1 MMRLPPFRFL
11 APATLAEAVNLL
23 AEAGPTAKLVAGGTD
38 LYPNMK
44 RLQVAPAVVIGLHNV
59 AELTSIRP
67 TGTGGL
73 VIGAGLTLARLEK
86 HALTRQTYPSLAG
99 AIGTIS
105 TPLLR
110 NMGTLG
116 GNLCLDTRCHYL
128 NQSLFWRQGIGSCMK
143 AEGDICQVAPGSSRC
158 WAITSADLPPLLIA
172 LEADIR
178 LVGPQGE
185 RTLPLADLYRNDGID
200 YLAKAPDE
208 ILTEVILPP
217 PNGRRSTYLKLRRR
231 GTFDFPALGVAVA
244 LDINGTGV
252 CESARIV
259 LGAVT
264 SFPLVMEEAAETLA
278 GEKLTPELIQ
288 TVAEAMMRQAK
299 PLHLADYNHYY
310 RKQMVSLYVK
320 RVLEQLTDPIPE
332 SVK

>member
-11 APATLAEAVNLL
+11 APATLDEAVRLL

-44 RLQVAPAVVIGLHNV
+44 RLQVAPTVVIGLHNV

-67 TGTGGL
+67 AEAGGL
-73 VIGAGLTLARLEK
+73 VIGAGMTLTRLEK
-86 HALTRQTYPSLAG
+86 HTLIRQTYPSLVD
-99 AIGTIS
+99 AIATIS

-128 NQSLFWRQGIGSCMK
+128 NQSFFWRQGIGSCMK
-143 AEGDICQVAPGSSRC
+143 AEGDICRVAPGSSRC

-172 LEADIR
+172 LGADVR
-178 LVGPQGE
+178 LVGPKGE
-185 RTLPLADLYRNDGID
+185 RTFPLAELYRNDGIE

-208 ILTEVILPP
+208 ILAEVILPP
-217 PNGRRSTYLKLRRR
+217 PNGTRSAYLKLRRR
-231 GTFDFPALGVAVA
+231 GTFDFPALGVAAA
-244 LDINGTGV
+244 LDIDGAGV

-264 SFPLVMEEAAETLA
+264 SFPLVMEEAETLV
-278 GEKLTPELIQ
+278 GEKFTPELIES
-288 TVAEAMMRQAK
+288 VAEAMMRQAK

-320 RVLEQLTDPIPE
+320 RVLTQLTDPIPE

>member
-1 MMRLPPFRFL
+1 APPS
-11 APATLAEAVNLL
+11 
-23 AEAGPTAKLVAGGTD
+23 
-38 LYPNMK
+38 
-44 RLQVAPAVVIGLHNV
+44 VIGLHNV

-67 TGTGGL
+67 VRAGGL
-73 VIGAGLTLARLEK
+73 VIGAGMTLSRLEK
-86 HALTRQTYPSLAG
+86 HALLRQTYPSLAG

-158 WAITSADLPPLLIA
+158 LAITSADLPPLLIV
-172 LEADIR
+172 LGADVR
-178 LVGPQGE
+178 LVGRKGE
-185 RTLPLADLYRNDGID
+185 RTIPLVSLYRNDGID

-231 GTFDFPALGVAVA
+231 GTFDFPALGVAAA
-244 LDINGTGV
+244 LDINGAGV

-264 SFPLVMEEAAETLA
+264 SFPLVMEEAETLA
-278 GEKLTPELIQ
+278 GEKLTPELIE
-288 TVAEAMMRQAK
+288 TVAKAMMRQAK

-310 RKQMVSLYVK
+310 RKQMVGLYVK
-320 RVLEQLTDPIPE
+320 RVLEQLTDNIPE